1 MSALLIQSFVAYSSS
16 SVKPVTVTRL
26 CALAGNGRAK
36 FRVACSGDFKAKNK
50 PQRQYPQYERWFL
63 YCGCCC
69 HGRFFASQVL
79 QLANRMA
86 APVEIEDQMVQ
97 LELDFDAKE
106 DELKMTR
113 NKLANTRMK
122 LNRSRSA
129 RVILNLEVLQL
140 KADVQVWRDRATE
153 TMLAF
158 GKSSEIFANLTK
170 TLAPTTSQSS
180 SR

>member
-1 MSALLIQSFVAYSSS
+1 MIISFMQSLSAVAIGWGRVMASELERATAALVEVMARPIEAYSSGEAGS
-16 SVKPVTVTRL
+16 SNFGQ
-26 CALAGNGRAK
+26 AM
-36 FRVACSGDFKAKNK
+36 
-50 PQRQYPQYERWFL
+50 
-63 YCGCCC
+63 
-69 HGRFFASQVL
+69 
-79 QLANRMA
+79 ANTGV
-86 APVEIEDQMVQ
+86 VEIEDQMVQ

-113 NKLANTRMK
+113 KKLANTRMK

-129 RVILNLEVLQL
+129 RVILKQEVLKL

-170 TLAPTTSQSS
+170 TLAPKTSQSS
-180 SR
+180 SQASSEEGGIEEYKPHIS

>member
-1 MSALLIQSFVAYSSS
+1 MLWQAM
-16 SVKPVTVTRL
+16 
-26 CALAGNGRAK
+26 
-36 FRVACSGDFKAKNK
+36 
-50 PQRQYPQYERWFL
+50 
-63 YCGCCC
+63 
-69 HGRFFASQVL
+69 
-79 QLANRMA
+79 ANTGV
-86 APVEIEDQMVQ
+86 VEIEDQMVQ

-106 DELKMTR
+106 DEIKMTR
-113 NKLANTRMK
+113 KTLANIRMK

-129 RVILNLEVLQL
+129 RVILKQEVLKL